1 MARDTREWR
10 NSSRYASI
18 PEEGRMHFLPP
29 LVAAIAMF
37 VIGGVWYSAF
47 ATFERQA
54 LAPGRSE
61 GTKPPAAAL
70 LQSFLMN
77 FVIALIF
84 QRLFYFVHTPNA
96 LHGVHTAVL
105 ICLATIVASKYSQKL
120 FRQGT
125 WTLFFIDSG
134 YWLVS
139 FAVMGAI
146 LGGWKI

>member
-1 MARDTREWR
+1 
-10 NSSRYASI
+10 
-18 PEEGRMHFLPP
+18 MHFLPP
-29 LVAAIAMF
+29 LAAAIAMF

-47 ATFERQA
+47 ARFERRA
-54 LAPGRSE
+54 LAPGTAE
-61 GTKPPAAAL
+61 GGQPPAVAL
-70 LQSFLMN
+70 LQSFVMN

-96 LHGVHTAVL
+96 LHGIHTAVL
-105 ICLATIVASKYSQKL
+105 ICLATVVASKYSQKL